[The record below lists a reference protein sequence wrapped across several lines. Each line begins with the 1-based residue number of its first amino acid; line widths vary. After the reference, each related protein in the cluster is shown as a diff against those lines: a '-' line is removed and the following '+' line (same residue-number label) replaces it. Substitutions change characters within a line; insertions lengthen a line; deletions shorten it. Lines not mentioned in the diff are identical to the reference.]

1 MHLLLFKSAKWFWD
15 NNVLSYRTG
24 GRLPPSILTDDFAV
38 QVLGTDFEGYPV
50 IYTPIGRWNIRDR
63 INDGYLE
70 EIMQGRFYSLEGV
83 IMKAVRDS
91 GMGQFVC
98 ILDLEE
104 VSFYK
109 VAHVESKQFMSG
121 FSRLSIMFASKI
133 SKIF

>member
-1 MHLLLFKSAKWFWD
+1 
-15 NNVLSYRTG
+15 
-24 GRLPPSILTDDFAV
+24 
-38 QVLGTDFEGYPV
+38 
-50 IYTPIGRWNIRDR
+50 
-63 INDGYLE
+63 
-70 EIMQGRFYSLEGV
+70 MQGRFYSLEGV